1 MRYQGGQ
8 EEVGVDGVSLS
19 EGGADKVVPR
29 IGKVI
34 FVESSLGEST
44 IVIRD
49 GEWLTGGGNPPV
61 SQPGILSASCSLMSA
76 WLALLH
82 SLSSSS
88 SSCCS
93 PMQVCLNWSSLRASL
108 TSVSGCSPCRH

>member
-19 EGGADKVVPR
+19 KGGANEGIPW

-34 FVESSLGEST
+34 FVESSLGDSA

-49 GEWLTGGGNPPV
+49 SEWLTGGGNPPT
-61 SQPGILSASCSLMSA
+61 SWPGILLCLLLLDVCLVSS
-76 WLALLH
+76 ALL
-82 SLSSSS
+82 
-88 SSCCS
+88 SCLILFLVLLTNAS
-93 PMQVCLNWSSLRASL
+93 AFVSEVSMTLVVQV
-108 TSVSGCSPCRH
+108 VSM